1 MARDKKT
8 EKRDLRLVYA
18 GGLMALGVAGLVGV
32 AHLGDVKL
40 GAGDVAIQLGKGEQ
54 GLQLD
59 IASRTCPPSC
69 GVDFT
74 WRPGSWL
81 RI

>member
-8 EKRDLRLVYA
+8 DRRDLRLVYA
-18 GGLMALGVAGLVGV
+18 GGLMALGVAGLVGG
-32 AHLGDVKL
+32 AHLGDVRL

-59 IASRTCPPSC
+59 IAGRTCPPSC
-69 GVDFT
+69 GVDVT
-74 WRPGSWL
+74 WRPADWL
-81 RI
+81 KI